1 MAKPKLNRWKTEER
15 ICDLVVELIDEL
27 RLGDVEPFNDLRS
40 QSYFYDPHYL
50 GGPCAVVYDPAAA
63 AKAGRTR
70 LKPLLDQVG
79 ASSTPRAIEVH
90 AELLST
96 FSTLEA
102 VRG

>member
-27 RLGDVEPFNDLRS
+27 RLGDVEPFNDLRL

-50 GGPCAVVYDPAAA
+50 GGPCALVRDPAAA
-63 AKAGRTR
+63 AKLGRTR
-70 LKPLLDQVG
+70 LKPLLDHVG
-79 ASSTPRAIEVH
+79 ASSTTRAIEVH